1 MFKNYFKI
9 ASRSLWKNK
18 TFSIINIAGLAIGIT
33 CCLLIT
39 AFLYDELSYDRYS
52 EHAKDLYRV
61 ELSVED
67 NGNSSHYSL
76 VDVGVGE
83 GLQNAFPEIVSFTR
97 VVKTGNFYFKYGNK
111 QFKENDFAIADSNF
125 LEMFSIPL
133 LQGNA
138 ATALR
143 EPNSIIIS
151 EAYAKKYF
159 GTEEALGK
167 SITGVK
173 TGRLLKVT
181 GIFDKIPSNTHFSFD
196 MILSS
201 NGWGNQHTWS
211 NIGYYTYLQL
221 KPRTNPKTL
230 ESKFPQMVAKYV
242 VPEVQHDMG
251 VSLAE
256 AQKSV
261 NTFIFRLKPVTGIHL
276 YSNNKDEI
284 GINGNIKYI
293 YIFSLLAIFILALAC
308 VNFTNLSTASSLSRS
323 KEVGVRKVL
332 GSSKK
337 QLIGQFL
344 TESVLLSFLALSV
357 ALIGVFVLLPYFNNL
372 AGKSISFCFFI
383 SPAVICF
390 TLVGCFII
398 GIIAGIY
405 PAFFISSFD
414 TNKILK
420 SASSSVTRSRSGLR
434 RGLVVFQFAVSIALI
449 IATVVVY
456 EQLRYMQNINLGFDK
471 EQLVVLNDTYLLN
484 GNEKSFADRL
494 RQDTRVSGVT
504 VSYTVPVNG
513 AMSGTQVF
521 AKENKENEA
530 HSEIHMNIFNVDN
543 NYVSTFGMQIVQG
556 RNFSPSFGTDSSGV
570 LINESAVRDL
580 GWSHINP
587 IGRTIVRSGQHE
599 YHVVGVVKDFHYASA
614 RDQIEPMMMELGNN
628 SGNIIVKVKTTNLRG
643 FLANI
648 KQQWNTYGAGA
659 PFSYT
664 FLDERFANVYAAE
677 ERTGQIFTLF
687 AILSISIAGLGLFGL
702 SAYSIRQ
709 RTKEIGVRKVLGANT
724 NTILLLVSKEYVYI
738 VLIAFAVAVP
748 LTWFAMNQWLQ
759 DFAYRISISIWIFLA
774 AGASALLLALLTV
787 SFQAIKAAIA
797 NPVKSL
803 RTE

>member
-1 MFKNYFKI
+1 M
-9 ASRSLWKNK
+9 
-18 TFSIINIAGLAIGIT
+18 INIVGLAIGIT
-33 CCLLIT
+33 CCLLIA
-39 AFLYDELSYDRYS
+39 AFLYDELSYDKYS
-52 EHAKDLYRV
+52 EHARDLYRV
-61 ELSVED
+61 ELSVAD
-67 NGNSSHYSL
+67 NGNASHYSL

-83 GLQNAFPEIVSFTR
+83 GLKAAFPEIVSFAR
-97 VVKTGNFYFKYGNK
+97 VVKTGNFFFKYGNN

-143 EPNSIIIS
+143 EPNSIVVS
-151 EAYAKKYF
+151 KAYAKKYF
-159 GTEEALGK
+159 GAEDALGK
-167 SITGVK
+167 SLTGVK
-173 TGRLLKVT
+173 TGRLLIVT
-181 GIFDKIPSNTHFSFD
+181 GVFDKIPSNTHFSFD

-201 NGWGNQHTWS
+201 NGWGNQHSWS

-221 KPRTNPKTL
+221 KPGTDPNTL

-261 NTFIFRLKPVTGIHL
+261 NTFVFSLQPVTKIHL
-276 YSNNKDEI
+276 YSNGRDEI
-284 GINGNIKYI
+284 GTNGSIRYI
-293 YIFSLLAIFILALAC
+293 YIFGLLAIFILILAC

-337 QLIGQFL
+337 QLVGQFL
-344 TESVLLSFLALSV
+344 SESVLLSFLALFV
-357 ALIGVFVLLPYFNNL
+357 ALIGVFVLLPYFNEV
-372 AGKSISFCFFI
+372 AGKSISFRFFI

-390 TLVGCFII
+390 TLAGCFVI
-398 GIIAGIY
+398 GIIAGMY

-414 TNKILK
+414 TSKILK

-456 EQLRYMQNINLGFDK
+456 EQLRYMQNISLGFDK
-471 EQLVVLNDTYLLN
+471 EQLLVLNDTYLLQ
-484 GNEKSFADRL
+484 GNENLFAESL
-494 RQDTRVSGVT
+494 RRDARVSGVT
-504 VSYTVPVNG
+504 VAYSIPVNG
-513 AMSGTQVF
+513 AMNGTQVF

-543 NYVSTFGMQIVQG
+543 RYVPTFGMKIVAG
-556 RNFSPSFGTDSSGV
+556 RNFSASYGTDSSGV
-570 LINESAVRDL
+570 LINEAAVRQL
-580 GWSHINP
+580 GWSSINP
-587 IGRTIVRSGQHE
+587 IGKTIVRSGQRE
-599 YHVVGVVKDFHYASA
+599 YHIVGVVKDFHYASA
-614 RDQIEPMMMELGNN
+614 RDQIEPMMMELGKN
-628 SGNIIVKVKTTNLRG
+628 SGNIIVKVKTTHLPG
-643 FLANI
+643 FLADI

-709 RTKEIGVRKVLGANT
+709 RTKEIGVRKVLGADT

-738 VLIAFAVAVP
+738 VLVAFAVAVP
-748 LTWFAMNQWLQ
+748 LTWFAMNRWLQ
-759 DFAYRISISIWIFLA
+759 DFAYRIHISIWIFLT

-787 SFQAIKAAIA
+787 SFQAVKAAIA